1 MSVREIGSRIRYI
14 EPTEILNGDMDN
26 PGING
31 YMSPLEDLCI
41 SLNLEAVL
49 SDRNSC
55 GMPNTDGTA
64 TRVFT
69 TSFVGKG
76 SYQHGTDGTLT
87 TNFTDATPKNPEN
100 NTDECFGIQSVSISY
115 DMGTP
120 GQAFSP
126 NVVIKFVD
134 IRGISVM
141 GKKENDANGSFYR
154 ALFMLPS
161 PLFKLSVKGFYGC
174 EITYNLALSHP
185 VKIDFDSSTGNF
197 NITANFKGY
206 MFGIYNDLPMSYAV
220 VAPYMDYVGRDYW
233 DNQIQSGKFTFKN
246 DDTYVPMIK
255 YPEFREKV
263 ATATLGEE
271 AKGARSSY
279 DQATSYADKEK
290 TDALTLING
299 YPLREWKENGGII
312 YRITETFSES
322 ERNVLKGEI
331 SDFYGAVE
339 GYDKDKVIHSVKFG
353 DTFTFLKKYIG
364 DNARLIDV
372 FLLIRQEKSK
382 PFVLKSDNGQ
392 VKIKYEAV
400 KELLQEELGKT
411 KEDTMHIYAWVVD
424 KESKDSVDAVINKKL
439 QKIDDLKSK
448 AKEDYQKTLNQIVAQ
463 ALGFPPTVENLFR
476 MMFAHMETFMR
487 VFYNCTGKIKG
498 RMDNNDSIRSI
509 NHYKMTMT
517 ETDSM
522 NDNGLL
528 PPFPLFVKEKTYD
541 GDTVSESVWA
551 GSLDNG
557 SDLEEVRFV
566 ESLVS
571 ASKLYSNDSKIVDEK
586 IRRFKNPEDNNE
598 VQNGSANI
606 SDDPYKNKDLKHS
619 CYLTLKNLYDRWLC
633 STLESRWKLSQ
644 NIDASTLEETG
655 YKESDFDNFVYIDS
669 FYHNIGQKLIIDST
683 AVSNL
688 VSKCMPD
695 GGMSG
700 EGGKVEYDNHTVYEY
715 LYEVASG
722 CGGNLMALP
731 VMYGIK
737 DNAALGKLFKVLPY
751 DKKSLGNASMTYVF
765 LYDYKASE
773 QLDTGS
779 EKKDDGF
786 MMTEEDLLPSSLSD
800 NDGNLI
806 PAFGVTYAKQSQ
818 AIFKNISFESDKP
831 GITDKALTRTMSIA
845 QASSKGP
852 RETNLYGQ
860 DIYGVY
866 SSMQYNCSVEM
877 MGNAQIMPMM
887 YFQLNNIPFWKGTY
901 MITNVSHEISPGD
914 MKTTFKGIRINRNA
928 IPLTEGKTITLKSTD
943 WKIPVKNNNN
953 ENKKNN
959 MPNNISKYPDGPVIK
974 ISNENDYRQS
984 LVMKEKIMREL
995 GWKDYM
1001 AAALIGCVMA
1011 EAGGFKP
1018 WMVNVGEK
1026 SGTLKSSRAC
1036 YNGPKLS
1043 PEERGHYNG
1052 AYSYGAGIIQFT
1064 YWDRKLNAVK
1074 IVAAK
1079 NGGRVRGMTPEEFLM
1094 DIDGPGMRTCPKPSG
1109 WQRAKKADYKGGVE
1123 NLTLDEQF
1131 DVLIGELFNRYP
1143 AVNASVKMST
1153 NVHEALAVIYCKYIG
1168 GIGRRV
1174 GIPTPEEVQKKVT
1187 AYMRAN
1193 PKTTEKDH
1201 YIKRLGYA
1209 KNFC

>member
-1 MSVREIGSRIRYI
+1 MPVREIGSRIRYV
-14 EPTEILNGDMDN
+14 EPNEILNGDKDN

-55 GMPNTDGTA
+55 GIPNTDGTS

-69 TSFVGKG
+69 TSFIAKG
-76 SYQHGTDGTLT
+76 SYLHGTDSTLT
-87 TNFTDATPKNPEN
+87 TNFTDAASKNPEK

-120 GQAFSP
+120 GQTFSP
-126 NVVIKFVD
+126 SVVIKFVD
-134 IRGISVM
+134 IRGMSVM
-141 GKKENDANGSFYR
+141 GKKENDTNGSFYR
-154 ALFMLPS
+154 ALFMFPS

-206 MFGIYNDLPMSYAV
+206 MFGVYNDLPMSYAV
-220 VAPYMDYVGRDYW
+220 VAPYMDYVGKSYW
-233 DNQIQSGKFTFKN
+233 DNQIQSGKFSFKN
-246 DDTYVPMIK
+246 GDTYVPMIK

-271 AKGARSSY
+271 AKEVKTLYERT
-279 DQATSYADKEK
+279 TSYADKEK
-290 TDALTLING
+290 TDALMLING
-299 YPLREWKENGGII
+299 YPLKEWKESEGII
-312 YRITETFSES
+312 YQITETFSES
-322 ERNVLKGEI
+322 KRNTLKTAIG
-331 SDFYGAVE
+331 DFYGAVE
-339 GYDKDKVIHSVKFG
+339 GYDKDKVMHSVKFS
-353 DTFTFLKKYIG
+353 DTFSFLKKYIG
-364 DNARLIDV
+364 DNYRLIDV
-372 FLLIRQEKSK
+372 FLLVRQEKGK
-382 PFVLKSDNGQ
+382 PFVLKSDNYQ
-392 VKIKYEAV
+392 VNIKYDSV
-400 KELLQEELGKT
+400 KSLFQDEINKF
-411 KEDTMHIYAWVVD
+411 KDDTMYLYVWVINKD
-424 KESKDSVDAVINKKL
+424 SKDSVDNAVNKKL
-439 QKIDDLKSK
+439 QQVDDLKSN
-448 AKEDYQKTLNQIVAQ
+448 ANEDYQKTINQMVAD
-463 ALGFPPTVENLFR
+463 ALGFPPTIENLYR

-487 VFYNCTGKIKG
+487 VFYNCTGEIKSKINKSDTA
-498 RMDNNDSIRSI
+498 RKISHYNMSI
-509 NHYKMTMT
+509 T
-517 ETDSM
+517 ETDSISG
-522 NDNGLL
+522 NGLL

-541 GDTVSESVWA
+541 GDTVSESVWVGA
-551 GSLDNG
+551 LDNG
-557 SDLEEVRFV
+557 NDLEEVRFV
-566 ESLVS
+566 ESLIS
-571 ASKLYSNDSKIVDEK
+571 ASKLYSNESKIVDEK
-586 IRRFKNPEDNNE
+586 IRRFNNPDNEGENHTE
-598 VQNGSANI
+598 SGNV

-633 STLESRWKLSQ
+633 STVESRWQLSQ
-644 NIDASTLEETG
+644 NIEPSTLEVTG
-655 YKESDFDNFVYIDS
+655 YKESDFDNFIYIDS

-683 AVSNL
+683 MVSNL
-688 VSKCMPD
+688 VSKCLPD
-695 GGMSG
+695 GGISG
-700 EGGKVEYDNHTVYEY
+700 EGGKIEYDNHTVYEY

-773 QLDTGS
+773 QLATGLG
-779 EKKDDGF
+779 KRDDSF
-786 MMTEEDLLPSSLSD
+786 MITEEDLLPSSLSD

-806 PAFGVTYAKQSQ
+806 PAFGVTYAKQNQ

-831 GITDKALTRTMSIA
+831 GITDKALGKTMAIT
-845 QASSKGP
+845 QATSKGP

-901 MITNVSHEISPGD
+901 MITNVSHEIIPGN
-914 MKTTFKGIRINRNA
+914 MSTKFKGIRINRNT

-943 WKIPVKNNNN
+943 WKITVKNNN

-959 MPNNISKYPDGPVIK
+959 MLNNISKYPDGPVIK

-1131 DVLIGELFNRYP
+1131 DVLIGELINRYP